1 MSEGENKFLKLAR
14 NILKEK
20 PFARQIIMKQIP
32 EESIIMRNAGDRQH
46 PELSA
51 SARGDSVPVGNS
63 PVCPEMHAIHQYTD
77 AHSTF

>member
-1 MSEGENKFLKLAR
+1 
-14 NILKEK
+14 
-20 PFARQIIMKQIP
+20 MKQIP
-32 EESIIMRNAGDRQH
+32 EESIIMRNTGDRQH

-51 SARGDSVPVGNS
+51 SARGDLVPVGNS